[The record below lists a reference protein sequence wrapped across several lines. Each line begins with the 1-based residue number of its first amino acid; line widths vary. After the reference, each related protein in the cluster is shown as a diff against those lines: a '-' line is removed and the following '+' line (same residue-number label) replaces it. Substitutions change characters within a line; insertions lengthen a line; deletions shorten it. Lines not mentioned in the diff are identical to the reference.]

1 MITKEIK
8 RRFNGKNRSGCFGLR
23 LVQTEGGIEE
33 IFFQQISR
41 KGDIQYWRELKAQN
55 RYLIAELS
63 REFQEE
69 LANAREH
76 AGSPLAAG
84 LPL

>member
-1 MITKEIK
+1 MITKEIT
-8 RRFNGKNRSGCFGLR
+8 RHSNGKYRSACFGLC
-23 LVQTEGGIEE
+23 LVQTEGGLEE

-41 KGDIQYWRELKAQN
+41 KGDVQYWRELKAQN

-63 REFQEE
+63 REFQQE

-76 AGSPLAAG
+76 AGPSMAAS